1 MRQLKPSQKFAA
13 FCRDYLVH
21 VKGDPALVGRPIILD
36 DWQIRDIVGPLFD
49 QVDES
54 GRRVIR
60 EMFLFIPRKNAKT
73 TLIVAICL
81 YLLFVDPEPS
91 PEIVSAAMD
100 REQAAISFEIA
111 CEMIARSPAL
121 DKRCRIVDS
130 KKTIY
135 HRRRGG
141 WWKVVAADGAGNL
154 GANLSAV
161 LIDELLTQK
170 NRKLFSA
177 LKTSTG
183 ARTQPLFMSIST
195 AGDEKSVVCQE
206 RYDYA
211 KKVKTGIVKN
221 KSFLPVI
228 YEADPKDD
236 PFDEATWKKANPGYG
251 RTIQAEYFR
260 NLAAEARDSN
270 VTLSDLKQYH
280 LNLWAKSG
288 VKWLRAEKWFACAGK
303 IKHATEKPKVWIAID
318 MARRVDLAALAMAFD
333 LPDGKIGVRAKGWT
347 NEGAM
352 KTRHE
357 NNKFRFDDFVASG
370 DLIKCD
376 GWEVDYDSIYEEI
389 EQINESYEIVSIAFD
404 PYSAGD
410 IMQRLEKK
418 GLHIIEFFQRFNDMA
433 LPTKEFELDVL
444 VQRIV
449 HEDSGLLTWCMD
461 NVHIVKNDQDQQ
473 RPSKKA
479 SSEAIDPAVAVIMAA
494 ACVRRYRRGEGRSI
508 YDTQDVRYLE

>member
-1 MRQLKPSQKFAA
+1 MNLTASEKFAR
-13 FCRDYLVH
+13 FCSDYLVH

-36 DWQIRDIVGPLFD
+36 DWQIRDIIGPLFD
-49 QVDES
+49 RVDES

-100 REQAAISFEIA
+100 TDQAAISFEIA
-111 CEMIARSPAL
+111 TEMIRKCPAL

-130 KKTIY
+130 KKTIH

-141 WWKVVAADGAGNL
+141 YWKVVAADGAGNL
-154 GANLSAV
+154 GGNLSAI

-170 NRKLFSA
+170 NRKLYSA

-183 ARTQPLFMSIST
+183 ARVQPLLMCITT
-195 AGDEKSVVCQE
+195 AGDEKSILCQE

-211 KKVKTGIVKN
+211 KKVKTGVIKN
-221 KSFLPVI
+221 EAFLPII

-236 PFDEATWKKANPGYG
+236 PFSEATWKKANPGYG
-251 RTIQAEYFR
+251 KTIQAEYFR
-260 NLAAEARDSN
+260 NLAAEAKDSN

-280 LNLWAKSG
+280 LNLWSKSG
-288 VKWLRAEKWFACAGK
+288 VKWLRPEKWFACAGK
-303 IKHATEKPKVWIAID
+303 IDHTTEKPKVWIAID
-318 MARRVDLAALAMAFD
+318 MARRVDLAALSMAFD
-333 LPDGKIGVRAKGWT
+333 LPEGKIGVRSKGWT

-357 NNKFRFDDFVASG
+357 NNRFRFDDFVASG
-370 DLIKCD
+370 DLVKCD
-376 GWEVDYDSIYEEI
+376 GWEVDYDSIYAEI
-389 EQINESYEIVSIAFD
+389 ERISESYDIVTIGFD
-404 PYSAGD
+404 PYNAGD
-410 IMQRLEKK
+410 LMQKLEKK
-418 GLHIIEFFQRFNDMA
+418 GFQIIEFYQRFNDMA

-444 VQRIV
+444 NQRIV
-449 HEDSGLLTWCMD
+449 HEDSQLLTWCMD

-473 RPSKKA
+473 RPSKKV
-479 SSEAIDPAVAVIMAA
+479 SSEAIDPAVATIMAA
-494 ACVRRYRRGEGRSI
+494 ALVRRYRRGEGISV
-508 YDTQDVRYLE
+508 YDQQDVRYL

>member
-1 MRQLKPSQKFAA
+1 MRVLSPSQKFAA

-21 VKGDPALVGRPIILD
+21 VKGDPALVGRPIVLD

-49 QVDES
+49 RVDES

-100 REQAAISFEIA
+100 TEQAAISFEIA
-111 CEMIARSPAL
+111 TEMIRRCPAL

-130 KKTIY
+130 KKTIH

-161 LIDELLTQK
+161 LIDELLTQR
-170 NRKLFSA
+170 NRKLLSA
-177 LKTSTG
+177 LKTSMG
-183 ARTQPLFMSIST
+183 SRTQPLFMTIST
-195 AGDEKSVVCQE
+195 AGDEKSIVCQE

-211 KKVKTGIVKN
+211 KKVKTGIIKN
-221 KSFLPVI
+221 PAFLPVI

-236 PFDEATWKKANPGYG
+236 PFSEATWKKANPGYG

-270 VTLSDLKQYH
+270 VTLADLKQFH
-280 LNLWAKSG
+280 LNLWSKSG
-288 VKWLRAEKWFACAGK
+288 VKWLRPEKWFACAGK
-303 IKHATEKPKVWIAID
+303 IVHTTDKPKVWLAID

-333 LPDGKIGVRAKGWT
+333 LPDAKIGVQVKGWT
-347 NEGAM
+347 SEGAM

-357 NNKFRFDDFVASG
+357 TNKFRFDDFVSTG
-370 DLIKCD
+370 DLVKCD
-376 GWEVDYDSIYEEI
+376 GWEVDYDSIYAEI
-389 EQINESYEIVSIAFD
+389 ERISESFDIQVIGFD

-410 IMQRLEKK
+410 VMQKVEKK
-418 GLHIIEFFQRFNDMA
+418 GIQVINFWQRFSDMA
-433 LPTKEFELDVL
+433 MPTKEFELDVL
-444 VQRIV
+444 NTRIV
-449 HEDSGLLTWCMD
+449 HEDSNMLTWSMD
-461 NVHIVKNDQDQQ
+461 NVHIVKNDLDQQ
-473 RPSKKA
+473 RPSKKV
-479 SSEAIDPAVAVIMAA
+479 SSEAIDPAVACIMAA
-494 ACVRRYRRGEGRSI
+494 ALVRRYRRGEGISV
-508 YDTQDVRYLE
+508 YDQQDMRFLE